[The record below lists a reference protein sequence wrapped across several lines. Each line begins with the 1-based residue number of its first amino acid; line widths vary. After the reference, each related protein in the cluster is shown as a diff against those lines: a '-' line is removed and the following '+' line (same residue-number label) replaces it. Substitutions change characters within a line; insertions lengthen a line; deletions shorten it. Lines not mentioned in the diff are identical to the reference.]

1 MGIFGAA
8 HRFVEGGGAKMIP
21 LPKIFHTYS
30 TMMKFGTVIP
40 YIKKIQKVYESC
52 DIPISS
58 ADISIFSPGISKF
71 CYIKKYRYIA
81 FCNNIHNF

>member
-8 HRFVEGGGAKMIP
+8 HRFVEVGGAKMIP

-30 TMMKFGTVIP
+30 TMMKFGTVIR

-52 DIPISS
+52 DIPLSS
-58 ADISIFSPGISKF
+58 ADISIFSPEIRKF
-71 CYIKKYRYIA
+71 CYITKYRFIA